1 MHPSLLFLIHYFG
14 FGVFFFGFFRYLR
27 MGEVL
32 LGATRL
38 MLHVR
43 VGGVYNYV
51 WKINQKKGCV
61 FLYLYLYI
69 IL

>member
-14 FGVFFFGFFRYLR
+14 FGVFFFFFRYLN

-51 WKINQKKGCV
+51 WKINQKKGYV